1 MLLAVMQS
9 QVMGQDFTVLN
20 LAEGEGEVQTPQ
32 AMLISLAA
40 ARYLAAVAEQAEV
53 VAAMMEGRAAPGV
66 VTFRQLAAQWE
77 AEAQAVQAS
86 HEITA
91 VVTAA
96 DLEVTPRMEEMEA
109 SPEVA
114 EVVAVEL

>member
-1 MLLAVMQS
+1 
-9 QVMGQDFTVLN
+9 MGQGSISQN
-20 LAEGEGEVQTPQ
+20 LVVEAVAGQTPQ

-53 VAAMMEGRAAPGV
+53 VAAMMEGLAARGV

-77 AEAQAVQAS
+77 AEVQAVQAN

-109 SPEVA
+109 SPEVV

>member
-1 MLLAVMQS
+1 
-9 QVMGQDFTVLN
+9 MGQGSISQN
-20 LAEGEGEVQTPQ
+20 LVVEAVAGQTPQ
-32 AMLISLAA
+32 AMLISLVA

-53 VAAMMEGRAAPGV
+53 VAAMMEGLAAPGV

-91 VVTAA
+91 VVTAV

-109 SPEVA
+109 SPEVV